1 MSSADFEQAERLS
14 RKRSRML
21 AAVAIIFIAQQG
33 AFIAEPETVVRTV
46 DHVKVG
52 AWVVLSAVIL
62 AALVTGGMWIYP
74 RRIRD
79 LANDESTKANRDRAL
94 RLGFVTAMISCLAL
108 YVLSTA
114 TEVGVRQAIHIIATV
129 GLATALLRF
138 AFLERQDQRD
148 A

>member
-1 MSSADFEQAERLS
+1 MSNTDFEQAERLS
-14 RKRSRML
+14 RKRARML

-33 AFIAEPETVVRTV
+33 AFMAEPDAVVRTV

-52 AWVVLSAVIL
+52 AWVILSAVIL
-62 AALVTGGMWIYP
+62 AALITGGMWIYP

-79 LANDESTKANRDRAL
+79 LANDESTRANRDRAL
-94 RLGFVTAMISCLAL
+94 RLGFVTAMVSCLIL
-108 YVLSTA
+108 YVLSAA
-114 TEVGVRQAIHIIATV
+114 TDVGTREAIHIIATV

-138 AFLERQDQRD
+138 AFLERQDQRG